1 MEELNEHLKERAEQ
15 LIEQNDQLRKKSEQL
30 QEKVYLLSEADEI
43 SDLLEGR
50 YTISNHFNN
59 FFATKIVY
67 SKSEAYELERD
78 AVIEILESKWEEL
91 MEDIAKIQTDMA
103 VPGLPILEVSASE
116 DSEESGDDS

>member
-50 YTISNHFNN
+50 YTTVFRI
-59 FFATKIVY
+59 
-67 SKSEAYELERD
+67 
-78 AVIEILESKWEEL
+78 ILIIFCHQNCIL
-91 MEDIAKIQTDMA
+91 QIR
-103 VPGLPILEVSASE
+103 GLRTRTRCCY
-116 DSEESGDDS
+116 